1 MLRIKH
7 IIEEGKELDV
17 IRDLFR
23 AYEKELDED
32 ICFQSFDEELKDPLK
47 KYGPPSGDLILAYWE
62 DEIAGCIALAKMKD
76 AGACEMKRLYV
87 KPSFR
92 KNKIGRLLVEDL
104 LSSAK
109 EKNYK
114 KMRLDTFLKLQAAV
128 HLYQQFGFENISAYY
143 NNPLPGCSV
152 YGKKF
157 VRQAYR
163 IIYEEKRSLESRI
176 LLFGLHYHGHL
187 ELPYKPDA

>member
-23 AYEKELDED
+23 EYEKELDED

-62 DEIAGCIALAKMKD
+62 DEIAGCIALTKMKEST
-76 AGACEMKRLYV
+76 ACEMKRLYV
-87 KPSFR
+87 KPFFR
-92 KNKIGRLLVEDL
+92 KNKIGKVLVEEL

-109 EKNYK
+109 ERNYE
-114 KMRLDTFLKLQAAV
+114 KMRLDTFLKLYAAV
-128 HLYQQFGFENISAYY
+128 QLYKKFGFDNISAYY
-143 NNPLPGCSV
+143 NNPLPGV
-152 YGKKF
+152 MYMKK
-157 VRQAYR
+157 Q
-163 IIYEEKRSLESRI
+163 L
-176 LLFGLHYHGHL
+176 
-187 ELPYKPDA
+187 